1 MSEENN
7 VELDDD
13 SYLELSDE
21 ELMNMP
27 SPPYQ
32 TDPQE
37 DSEEEEEDDYEEDF
51 LEEEDIDE
59 DEEDEE
65 DESPQ
70 STNDNVFDNDD
81 DYDDNVQNETEK
93 PSKKEESSKSDVDY
107 KAAYEEIFKPFKA
120 NGKEIQVKNPEEA
133 IQLMQ
138 MGANYNKK
146 MAGIKQQLPI
156 LKMLEKNNLLDER
169 KLSYAIDLMN
179 GDKAAIARLVK
190 ETEVDLYDID
200 EDSGEAYEPS
210 YKGVSEQE
218 MALTETIEELRD
230 SSAYDRTIEIAT
242 EVWDS
247 PSQQIIVGNPGIL
260 KVLAQH
266 IESGIFDTI
275 WNEAERLMYIG
286 DLPQH
291 LNSLEAYKVTGDHMN
306 EQGLLGE
313 GNSNEQ
319 AKQQQAS
326 KREATKR
333 KKQATQK
340 PKSAGRKQNNNNA
353 INPLELSD
361 EEFEKLGAQ
370 HLM

>member
-7 VELDDD
+7 VTPEDD

-32 TDPQE
+32 ADPEE
-37 DSEEEEEDDYEEDF
+37 DSEDEEEEYEEESLDEEEDFEEEEEEEDDE
-51 LEEEDIDE
+51 
-59 DEEDEE
+59 
-65 DESPQ
+65 PQ
-70 STNDNVFDNDD
+70 PTSDNIFDNDD
-81 DYDDNVQNETEK
+81 GYEDNVQNEVEK
-93 PSKKEESSKSDVDY
+93 PSTKEESSSSKVDY
-107 KAAYEEIFKPFKA
+107 KEAYEKIFKPFKA

-169 KLSYAIDLMN
+169 KLSYAVDLMN

-200 EDSGEAYEPS
+200 EESGDTYEPS
-210 YKGVSEQE
+210 YKGVSDQE
-218 MALTETIEELRD
+218 MQLTQTIEDLRD
-230 SSAYDRTIEIAT
+230 SPAYDRTIEIAT
-242 EVWDS
+242 DVWDS
-247 PSQQIIVGNPGIL
+247 PSQQLIVNNPGL
-260 KVLAQH
+260 LNVLAQH

-275 WNEAERLMYIG
+275 WNEAERLMTIG
-286 DLPQH
+286 ELPQH

-306 EQGLLGE
+306 EQGLIGE
-313 GNSNEQ
+313 GNSNAQ
-319 AKQQQAS
+319 AQQNKTSKQ
-326 KREATKR
+326 EATKR

-340 PKSAGRKQNNNNA
+340 PKSAGRNQTNNNA

-361 EEFEKLGAQ
+361 EEFEKLGAE

>member
-7 VELDDD
+7 VNPEDD

-21 ELMNMP
+21 ELMNIP

-32 TDPQE
+32 ADPEE
-37 DSEEEEEDDYEEDF
+37 DSEDEEEEYEEESLDEEEDFEEEEEEEDDE
-51 LEEEDIDE
+51 
-59 DEEDEE
+59 
-65 DESPQ
+65 PQ
-70 STNDNVFDNDD
+70 PTSNNVFDNDD
-81 DYDDNVQNETEK
+81 DYVDNVRDEVEK
-93 PSKKEESSKSDVDY
+93 PSTKEESSSSKVDY
-107 KAAYEEIFKPFKA
+107 KDAYEKIFKPFKA

-200 EDSGEAYEPS
+200 EESGDTYEPS

-218 MALTETIEELRD
+218 MQLTQTIEDLRD
-230 SSAYDRTIEIAT
+230 SPAYDRTIEIAT
-242 EVWDS
+242 DVWDS
-247 PSQQIIVGNPGIL
+247 PSQQFIVNNPGVL
-260 KVLAQH
+260 NVLAQH

-275 WNEAERLMYIG
+275 WNEAERLMTIG
-286 DLPQH
+286 ELPQH

-313 GNSNEQ
+313 GNSNAQ
-319 AKQQQAS
+319 AQQNNNS

-340 PKSAGRKQNNNNA
+340 PKSAGRNQTNNNA

-361 EEFEKLGAQ
+361 EEFEKLGAE

>member
-7 VELDDD
+7 VNPEDD

-32 TDPQE
+32 ADPEE
-37 DSEEEEEDDYEEDF
+37 DSEDEEEEYEEESLDEEEDFEEEEEEEDDE
-51 LEEEDIDE
+51 
-59 DEEDEE
+59 
-65 DESPQ
+65 PQ
-70 STNDNVFDNDD
+70 PTSDNIFDNDD
-81 DYDDNVQNETEK
+81 GYEDNVQDEVEK
-93 PSKKEESSKSDVDY
+93 PSTKEESSSSKVDY
-107 KAAYEEIFKPFKA
+107 KEAYEKIFKPFKA

-169 KLSYAIDLMN
+169 KLSYAVDLMN

-200 EDSGEAYEPS
+200 EESGDTYEPS
-210 YKGVSEQE
+210 YKGVSDQE
-218 MALTETIEELRD
+218 MQLTQTIEDLRD
-230 SSAYDRTIEIAT
+230 SPAYDRTIEIAT
-242 EVWDS
+242 DVWDS
-247 PSQQIIVGNPGIL
+247 PSQQFIVNNPGL
-260 KVLAQH
+260 LNVLAQH

-275 WNEAERLMYIG
+275 WNEAERLMTIG
-286 DLPQH
+286 ELPQH

-306 EQGLLGE
+306 EQGLIGE
-313 GNSNEQ
+313 GNSNAQ
-319 AKQQQAS
+319 AQQNKTSKQ
-326 KREATKR
+326 EATKR

-340 PKSAGRKQNNNNA
+340 PKSAGRNQTNNNA

-361 EEFEKLGAQ
+361 EEFEKLGAE

>member
-7 VELDDD
+7 VTPEDD

-32 TDPQE
+32 ADPEE
-37 DSEEEEEDDYEEDF
+37 DSEDEEEEYEEESLDEEEDFEEEEEEEDDK
-51 LEEEDIDE
+51 
-59 DEEDEE
+59 
-65 DESPQ
+65 PQ
-70 STNDNVFDNDD
+70 PTSNNVFDNTDN
-81 DYDDNVQNETEK
+81 YEDNVRDEVEK
-93 PSKKEESSKSDVDY
+93 PSTKEESSSSKVDY
-107 KAAYEEIFKPFKA
+107 KEAYEKIFKPFKA

-200 EDSGEAYEPS
+200 EESGDTYEPS

-218 MALTETIEELRD
+218 MQLTQTIEDLRD
-230 SSAYDRTIEIAT
+230 SPAYDRTIEIAT
-242 EVWDS
+242 DVWDS
-247 PSQQIIVGNPGIL
+247 PSQQFIVNNPGVL
-260 KVLAQH
+260 NVLAQH

-275 WNEAERLMYIG
+275 WNEAERLMTIG
-286 DLPQH
+286 ELPQH
-291 LNSLEAYKVTGDHMN
+291 LNSLEAYKVTGDYMN

-313 GNSNEQ
+313 GNSNAQ
-319 AKQQQAS
+319 AQQNKNS

-340 PKSAGRKQNNNNA
+340 PKSAGRNQTNNNA

-361 EEFEKLGAQ
+361 EEFEKLGAE

>member
-7 VELDDD
+7 VTPEDD

-32 TDPQE
+32 ADPEE
-37 DSEEEEEDDYEEDF
+37 DSEDEEEEYEEESLDEEEDFEEEEEEEDNE
-51 LEEEDIDE
+51 
-59 DEEDEE
+59 
-65 DESPQ
+65 PQ
-70 STNDNVFDNDD
+70 PTSDNIFDNDD
-81 DYDDNVQNETEK
+81 GYEDNVQDEVEK
-93 PSKKEESSKSDVDY
+93 PSTKEESSSSKVDY
-107 KAAYEEIFKPFKA
+107 KEAYEKIFKPFKA

-169 KLSYAIDLMN
+169 KLSYAVDLMN

-200 EDSGEAYEPS
+200 EESGDTYEPS

-218 MALTETIEELRD
+218 MQLTQTIEDLRD
-230 SSAYDRTIEIAT
+230 SPAYDRTIEIAT
-242 EVWDS
+242 DVWDS
-247 PSQQIIVGNPGIL
+247 PSQQFIVNNPGVL
-260 KVLAQH
+260 NVLAQH

-275 WNEAERLMYIG
+275 WNEAERLMTIG
-286 DLPQH
+286 ELPQH

-306 EQGLLGE
+306 EQGLIGE
-313 GNSNEQ
+313 GNSNAQ
-319 AKQQQAS
+319 AQQNKTSKQ
-326 KREATKR
+326 EATKR

-340 PKSAGRKQNNNNA
+340 PKSAGRNQTNNNA

-361 EEFEKLGAQ
+361 EEFEKLGAE

>member
-7 VELDDD
+7 VTPEDD

-32 TDPQE
+32 ADPEE
-37 DSEEEEEDDYEEDF
+37 DSEDEEEEYEEESLDEEEDFEEEEE
-51 LEEEDIDE
+51 EEEE
-59 DEEDEE
+59 
-65 DESPQ
+65 PQ
-70 STNDNVFDNDD
+70 PTSNNVFDNND
-81 DYDDNVQNETEK
+81 DYEDNVQDEVEK
-93 PSKKEESSKSDVDY
+93 PSTKEESSSSKVDY
-107 KAAYEEIFKPFKA
+107 KDAYEKIFKPFRA

-156 LKMLEKNNLLDER
+156 LKMLEKNSLLDER

-200 EDSGEAYEPS
+200 EESGDTYEPS

-218 MALTETIEELRD
+218 MQLTQTIEDLRD
-230 SSAYDRTIEIAT
+230 SPAYDRTIEIAT
-242 EVWDS
+242 DVWDS
-247 PSQQIIVGNPGIL
+247 PSQQFIVKNPGVL
-260 KVLAQH
+260 NVLAQH
-266 IESGIFDTI
+266 IESGIFDTV
-275 WNEAERLMYIG
+275 WKEAERLMTIG
-286 DLPQH
+286 ELPQH

-306 EQGLLGE
+306 EQGLIGE
-313 GNSNEQ
+313 GNSNAQ
-319 AKQQQAS
+319 AQQNKNSKQ
-326 KREATKR
+326 EATKR

-340 PKSAGRKQNNNNA
+340 PKSAGRNQTNNNA

-361 EEFEKLGAQ
+361 EEFEKLGAE

>member
-7 VELDDD
+7 VTPEDD

-32 TDPQE
+32 ADPEE
-37 DSEEEEEDDYEEDF
+37 DSEDEEEEYEEESLDEEEDFEEEEEEEDDE
-51 LEEEDIDE
+51 
-59 DEEDEE
+59 
-65 DESPQ
+65 PQ
-70 STNDNVFDNDD
+70 PTSDNVFDNDD
-81 DYDDNVQNETEK
+81 NYEDNVQDEVEK
-93 PSKKEESSKSDVDY
+93 PSTKEESSSSKVDY
-107 KAAYEEIFKPFKA
+107 KEAYEKIFKPFKA

-169 KLSYAIDLMN
+169 KLSYAVDLMN

-200 EDSGEAYEPS
+200 EESGDTYEPS

-218 MALTETIEELRD
+218 MQLTQTIEDLRD
-230 SSAYDRTIEIAT
+230 SPAYDRTIEIAT
-242 EVWDS
+242 DVWDG
-247 PSQQIIVGNPGIL
+247 PSQQFIVNNPGVL
-260 KVLAQH
+260 NVLAQH

-275 WNEAERLMYIG
+275 WNEAERLMTIG
-286 DLPQH
+286 ELPQH

-306 EQGLLGE
+306 EQGLIGE
-313 GNSNEQ
+313 GNSNAQ
-319 AKQQQAS
+319 AQQNKTSKQ
-326 KREATKR
+326 EATKR

-340 PKSAGRKQNNNNA
+340 PKSAGRNQTNNNA

-361 EEFEKLGAQ
+361 EEFEKLGAE

>member
-32 TDPQE
+32 ADPEE
-37 DSEEEEEDDYEEDF
+37 DSEDEEEEYEEESLDEKEDFEEEEEEEDDE
-51 LEEEDIDE
+51 
-59 DEEDEE
+59 
-65 DESPQ
+65 PQ
-70 STNDNVFDNDD
+70 PTSNNVFDNTDN
-81 DYDDNVQNETEK
+81 YEDNVRDEVEK
-93 PSKKEESSKSDVDY
+93 PSTKEESSSSKVDY
-107 KAAYEEIFKPFKA
+107 KEAYEKIFKPFKA

-200 EDSGEAYEPS
+200 EESGDTYEPS

-218 MALTETIEELRD
+218 MQLTQTIEDLRD
-230 SSAYDRTIEIAT
+230 SPAYDRTIEIAT
-242 EVWDS
+242 DVWDN
-247 PSQQIIVGNPGIL
+247 PSQQFIVNNPGVL
-260 KVLAQH
+260 NVLAQH

-275 WNEAERLMYIG
+275 WKEAERLMTIG
-286 DLPQH
+286 ELPQH

-306 EQGLLGE
+306 EQGLIGE
-313 GNSNEQ
+313 GNSN
-319 AKQQQAS
+319 AKAQQNKNS

-340 PKSAGRKQNNNNA
+340 PKSAGRNQTNNNA

-361 EEFEKLGAQ
+361 EEFEKLGAE